1 MMDELKI
8 SLAEVSECASKIRNF
23 NQMMYEQLSLMKKDM
38 NDTNA
43 SWISDA
49 GETIRSRFNQFANR
63 FDRQKE
69 QIDSYAKFLDQT
81 VDHYNTLESTIH
93 SNASSMQAK
102 FSPSTSCFVHLCCNR
117 MHKTFN
123 RFYNQLWRMD

>member
-69 QIDSYAKFLDQT
+69 QIDSYVKFLDQT

-93 SNASSMQAK
+93 SNASSIQA
-102 FSPSTSCFVHLCCNR
+102 
-117 MHKTFN
+117 
-123 RFYNQLWRMD
+123 

>member
-1 MMDELKI
+1 MDELKI
-8 SLAEVSECASKIRNF
+8 SLAEVSEYASKIRNF
-23 NQMMYEQLSLMKKDM
+23 NQMMYEQLSLMKKDI

-49 GETIRSRFNQFANR
+49 GEAIRNRFNQFSTR
-63 FDRQKE
+63 FETQKE

-93 SNASSMQAK
+93 SNASSMQA
-102 FSPSTSCFVHLCCNR
+102 
-117 MHKTFN
+117 
-123 RFYNQLWRMD
+123 

>member
-1 MMDELKI
+1 MEELKI

-23 NQMMYEQLSLMKKDM
+23 NQMMYEQLSLMKKDI

-49 GETIRSRFNQFANR
+49 GEAIRNRFNQFSTR
-63 FDRQKE
+63 FETQKE

-81 VDHYNTLESTIH
+81 VDHYNTLESTIN
-93 SNASSMQAK
+93 SNASSMQA
-102 FSPSTSCFVHLCCNR
+102 
-117 MHKTFN
+117 
-123 RFYNQLWRMD
+123 

>member
-1 MMDELKI
+1 
-8 SLAEVSECASKIRNF
+8 
-23 NQMMYEQLSLMKKDM
+23 MMYEQLSLMKKDM

-93 SNASSMQAK
+93 SNASSMQA
-102 FSPSTSCFVHLCCNR
+102 
-117 MHKTFN
+117 
-123 RFYNQLWRMD
+123 

>member
-1 MMDELKI
+1 MEELKI

-23 NQMMYEQLSLMKKDM
+23 NQMMYEQLTLMKKDI

-49 GETIRSRFNQFANR
+49 GEAIRNRFNQFSTR
-63 FDRQKE
+63 FETQKE

-93 SNASSMQAK
+93 SNASSMQA
-102 FSPSTSCFVHLCCNR
+102 
-117 MHKTFN
+117 
-123 RFYNQLWRMD
+123 

>member
-1 MMDELKI
+1 MEELKI
-8 SLAEVSECASKIRNF
+8 SLAEVTECASKIRNF
-23 NQMMYEQLSLMKKDM
+23 NQMMYEQLSLMKKDI

-49 GETIRSRFNQFANR
+49 GEAIRNRFNQFSTR
-63 FDRQKE
+63 FETQKE

-93 SNASSMQAK
+93 SNASSMQA
-102 FSPSTSCFVHLCCNR
+102 
-117 MHKTFN
+117 
-123 RFYNQLWRMD
+123 